1 MEVLARLNNVRS
13 SAQKVR
19 VVADAVRGLSAEV
32 ALEMLLYSSKKASK
46 LVKKVL
52 DSAVANADNNHG
64 IDIDALTISRI
75 FVDEGPTLKR
85 WRARAKGRSTR
96 ILKRT
101 CHITVAVSPAKT
113 K

>member
-1 MEVLARLNNVRS
+1 MEVLARLNGVRS

-19 VVADAVRGLSAEV
+19 TVADAIRGLSVGAAV
-32 ALEMLLYSSKKASK
+32 NILVYSPKKAAK

-52 DSAVANADNNHG
+52 DSAVANAENNEG
-64 IDIDALTISRI
+64 MDVDSLKIARI

-101 CHITVAVSPAKT
+101 CRITVAVTTGKSE
-113 K
+113 